1 MAGGGLSAE
10 RRRLEAYL
18 AERPS
23 AADARGWLDR
33 LYLSR
38 IAVAEYPLEVAA
50 GAGQAFLHHPLLRG
64 WFSRWMCTNV
74 LRIRDWADEVM
85 IRVSEDIAS
94 FTPLIGSDVC
104 CQGENSRAA
113 GNGWLYTCKGIFSSA
128 TSWLKPVSEFYD
140 VHVHAET

>member
-1 MAGGGLSAE
+1 MVEHLKLGGQLVLTVPSLGTFDSLWRIDKEMAGGGLSAE
-10 RRRLEAYL
+10 CRRLEAYL

-38 IAVAEYPLEVAA
+38 IALAEYPLEVAA

-85 IRVSEDIAS
+85 IRVSEI
-94 FTPLIGSDVC
+94 
-104 CQGENSRAA
+104 
-113 GNGWLYTCKGIFSSA
+113 
-128 TSWLKPVSEFYD
+128 
-140 VHVHAET
+140 